1 LPAKQGRHGVNIW
14 DVRRDDKRRHRKPG
28 FPLEPHLPNERA
40 YKAMCEIIHNPAAG
54 GMVSEWQYG
63 VIAMLI
69 LCTLSGGGVG
79 KRYPQIPR
87 RIDPFDMNGLCCCFF
102 DLRVLCAS
110 ACKKWTHAEAQRTR
124 RSKINKFEQIAL
136 ARHFSE
142 CLDDAR

>member
-1 LPAKQGRHGVNIW
+1 MRQPTPQREMLLPAKQGRHGVNIW

-69 LCTLSGGGVG
+69 FFSSDTN
-79 KRYPQIPR
+79 
-87 RIDPFDMNGLCCCFF
+87 RI
-102 DLRVLCAS
+102 VS
-110 ACKKWTHAEAQRTR
+110 
-124 RSKINKFEQIAL
+124 
-136 ARHFSE
+136 
-142 CLDDAR
+142 